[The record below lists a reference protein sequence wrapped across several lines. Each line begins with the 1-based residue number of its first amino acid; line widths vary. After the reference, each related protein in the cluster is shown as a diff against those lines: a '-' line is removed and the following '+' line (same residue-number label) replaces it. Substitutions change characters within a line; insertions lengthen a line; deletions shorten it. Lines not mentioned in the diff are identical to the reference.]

1 MNADAGASLKRPQV
15 LARLRQVRGS
25 DVIIAHMNKP
35 AGDTAEGMAD
45 GLIELLRR
53 GLVFVRLDQVD
64 LMDVVNVPTDGKK
77 PKPSR

>member
-1 MNADAGASLKRPQV
+1 
-15 LARLRQVRGS
+15 
-25 DVIIAHMNKP
+25 MNKP

-64 LMDVVNVPTDGKK
+64 LVEINGLKS
-77 PKPSR
+77 SR